1 MGGWSSP
8 KDLPP
13 STSTIST
20 TDPTKTTFKY
30 PWPFPSK
37 RSLIYEWKSK
47 LTISLVY
54 LTSKIAFQVMNK
66 LTVENKET
74 FMKAIEDR
82 SRPLITVSNH
92 RCNADDPLIWSMF
105 TFPEFF
111 RNISRFRYILAAH
124 NICFTNPLYTTMF
137 SLGRCIP
144 CVRGE
149 GIFQRGVNECIDVLS
164 RNEWVH
170 VFPEGKVTPEPIRIK
185 WGVSRM
191 ITEAARPPVLLPIWL
206 DGMADVLSSTKP
218 YYLTYG
224 NHVRIIVGKPYDTS
238 LLRNE
243 VAPLPEIQQ
252 RTQIAN
258 FVQDYLFT
266 LGKQTAKNLKT

>member
-8 KDLPP
+8 AGDPP
-13 STSTIST
+13 AYPAPQTSLSTPSNPPKSA
-20 TDPTKTTFKY
+20 FKY
-30 PWPFPSK
+30 PWPFPAK
-37 RSLIYEWKSK
+37 RSLVYEWKSK
-47 LTISLVY
+47 LTISMVY
-54 LTSKIAFQVMNK
+54 LTSKIAFQLLNK
-66 LTVENKET
+66 LKVENKET

-92 RCNADDPLIWSMF
+92 RCNIDDPLIWSMF

-124 NICFTNPLYTTMF
+124 NICFTNPLYTKMF

-149 GIFQRGVNECIDVLS
+149 GIFQRGVTECIDALA

-191 ITEAARPPVLLPIWL
+191 ITESPRPPVLLPIWL

-218 YYLTYG
+218 YYMKYG
-224 NHVRIIVGKPYDTS
+224 KTVR
-238 LLRNE
+238 
-243 VAPLPEIQQ
+243 Q
-252 RTQIAN
+252 
-258 FVQDYLFT
+258 
-266 LGKQTAKNLKT
+266 